1 MNELVLAVSR
11 EALDVGTAS
20 GIYPIDLNSID
31 SEAYALL
38 PRHIADN
45 KSDNSVALGKLF
57 PQILGYV
64 QLVNEQGE
72 ILSYARKGKEKGLHG
87 LRSIGVGGHVS
98 HEELVTTAIYHLDEP
113 TQLPKLTELIQL
125 GLRRELLEEVGID
138 IGTYMEA
145 NQLLVSDSN
154 VTSQVHVGLPMQLN
168 VVESDIILE
177 ESEFLDARWISV
189 EELKATVDLYEPW
202 SQLIIQHM

>member
-11 EALDVGTAS
+11 EALGVGTES
-20 GIYPIDLNSID
+20 GIFPIDLNSID

-45 KSDNSVALGKLF
+45 KSDSSVALGKLF

-98 HEELVTTAIYHLDEP
+98 HEELVTAIYRSDDP

-154 VTSQVHVGLPMQLN
+154 ITSQVHVGLPMQLN

>member
-11 EALDVGTAS
+11 EALDVGTTS
-20 GIYPIDLNSID
+20 GIFPIDLNSID

-45 KSDNSVALGKLF
+45 KSDSSVALGKLF

-98 HEELVTTAIYHLDEP
+98 HEELVTAIYRSDEP

-154 VTSQVHVGLPMQLN
+154 ITSQVHVGLPMQLN
-168 VVESDIILE
+168 VVESAIILE

>member
-11 EALDVGTAS
+11 EALDVGTES
-20 GIYPIDLNSID
+20 GIFPIDLNSID

-45 KSDNSVALGKLF
+45 KSDSSVALGKLF

-72 ILSYARKGKEKGLHG
+72 FLSYARKGKEKGLHG

-98 HEELVTTAIYHLDEP
+98 HEELATAIYRSDEP
-113 TQLPKLTELIQL
+113 TQLPTLTELIQL

-138 IGTYMEA
+138 IGTYMQA

-154 VTSQVHVGLPMQLN
+154 LTSQVHVGLPMQYY
-168 VVESDIILE
+168 VKESDITLDD
-177 ESEFLDARWISV
+177 SEFLDARWISI
-189 EELKATVDLYEPW
+189 EELKATVDIYEPW
-202 SQLIIQHM
+202 SQLIIQDM

>member
-11 EALDVGTAS
+11 EALDVGTES
-20 GIYPIDLNSID
+20 GIFPIDLNSID
-31 SEAYALL
+31 NEAYALL

-45 KSDNSVALGKLF
+45 KSDSSVQLGKLF

-98 HEELVTTAIYHLDEP
+98 HEELITAIYRSDEP

-125 GLRRELLEEVGID
+125 GLRRELIEEVGID

-154 VTSQVHVGLPMQLN
+154 ITSQVHVGLPMQLK
-168 VVESDIILE
+168 VDESDISLDD
-177 ESEFLDARWISV
+177 SEFLDARWISV
-189 EELKATVDLYEPW
+189 EELKATEDIYEPW
-202 SQLIIQHM
+202 SQLLIQNM

>member
-11 EALDVGTAS
+11 EALDVGTES
-20 GIYPIDLNSID
+20 GIFPIDLNSID

-45 KSDNSVALGKLF
+45 KSDSSVALGKLF

-64 QLVNEQGE
+64 QLINEQGE

-98 HEELVTTAIYHLDEP
+98 HEELVTAIYRSDEP

-154 VTSQVHVGLPMQLN
+154 VTSQVHVGLSMQLH
-168 VVESDIILE
+168 VPEYGISLDA
-177 ESEFLDARWISV
+177 SEFLDARWISV
-189 EELKATVDLYEPW
+189 EELKATVDIYEPW
-202 SQLIIQHM
+202 SQLIIEQL

>member
-11 EALDVGTAS
+11 EALNVGTES
-20 GIYPIDLNSID
+20 GIFPIDLNSID

-45 KSDNSVALGKLF
+45 KSDSSVALGKLF

-64 QLVNEQGE
+64 QLINERGE

-98 HEELVTTAIYHLDEP
+98 HEELVTVICNEP

-125 GLRRELLEEVGID
+125 GLRRELFEEVGID

-154 VTSQVHVGLPMQLN
+154 ITSQVHVGLPMQLH
-168 VVESDIILE
+168 VPEYGISLD

-189 EELKATVDLYEPW
+189 EELKATEDIYEPW
-202 SQLIIQHM
+202 SQLIIQQL

>member
-20 GIYPIDLNSID
+20 GIFPIDLNSID

-45 KSDNSVALGKLF
+45 KSDSSVALGKLF

-64 QLVNEQGE
+64 QLINEQGE

-87 LRSIGVGGHVS
+87 MRSIGVGGHVS
-98 HEELVTTAIYHLDEP
+98 HEELVTAIYRSDEP
-113 TQLPKLTELIQL
+113 TQLPKITELIQL

-154 VTSQVHVGLPMQLN
+154 LTSQVHVGLPMQLH
-168 VVESDIILE
+168 VPEHSISLD

-189 EELKATVDLYEPW
+189 EELKATVDIYEPW

>member
-11 EALDVGTAS
+11 EALDVGTES
-20 GIYPIDLNSID
+20 GIFHIDLNSID

-45 KSDNSVALGKLF
+45 KSDSSVALGKLF

-87 LRSIGVGGHVS
+87 MRSIGVGGHVS
-98 HEELVTTAIYHLDEP
+98 HEELVTAIYRSDEP

-125 GLRRELLEEVGID
+125 GLRRELIEEVGID

-154 VTSQVHVGLPMQLN
+154 ITSQVHVGLPMKLH
-168 VVESDIILE
+168 VKEADISLD

-189 EELKATVDLYEPW
+189 EELKATVDIYEPW
-202 SQLIIQHM
+202 SQLIIQNM

>member
-11 EALDVGTAS
+11 EALDVGTTS
-20 GIYPIDLNSID
+20 GIFPIDLNSID

-45 KSDNSVALGKLF
+45 KSDSSVELGKLF

-98 HEELVTTAIYHLDEP
+98 HEELVTAIYRSDEP
-113 TQLPKLTELIQL
+113 MQLPKLTELIQL

-154 VTSQVHVGLPMQLN
+154 ITSQVHVGLPMQLN

-189 EELKATVDLYEPW
+189 EELKATVDVYEPW
-202 SQLIIQHM
+202 SQLIIQNM

>member
-20 GIYPIDLNSID
+20 GIFPIDLNSID

-45 KSDNSVALGKLF
+45 KSDSSVALGKLF

-98 HEELVTTAIYHLDEP
+98 HEELVTAIYRSDDP

-154 VTSQVHVGLPMQLN
+154 ITSQVHVGLPMQLN
-168 VVESDIILE
+168 VGESDITLE

>member
-11 EALDVGTAS
+11 EALDVGTTS
-20 GIYPIDLNSID
+20 GIFPIDLNSID

-45 KSDNSVALGKLF
+45 KSDSSVALGKLF

-98 HEELVTTAIYHLDEP
+98 HEELVTAIYRSDDP

-145 NQLLVSDSN
+145 NHLLVSDSN
-154 VTSQVHVGLPMQLN
+154 ITSQVHVGLPMQLN

-202 SQLIIQHM
+202 SQLIIQYM

>member
-11 EALDVGTAS
+11 EALDVGTES
-20 GIYPIDLNSID
+20 GIFPIDLNSID

-45 KSDNSVALGKLF
+45 KSDSSVALGKLF

-64 QLVNEQGE
+64 QLINEQGE

-98 HEELVTTAIYHLDEP
+98 HEELVTAIYRSDEP

-154 VTSQVHVGLPMQLN
+154 ITSQVHVGLPMQLR
-168 VVESDIILE
+168 VAESDIILDD
-177 ESEFLDARWISV
+177 SEFLDARWISV
-189 EELKATVDLYEPW
+189 DELKATVDIYEPW

>member
-11 EALDVGTAS
+11 EALDVGTES
-20 GIYPIDLNSID
+20 GIFPIDLNSID

-45 KSDNSVALGKLF
+45 KSDSSVALGKLF

-87 LRSIGVGGHVS
+87 MRSIGVGGHVS
-98 HEELVTTAIYHLDEP
+98 HEELVTAIYRSDEP
-113 TQLPKLTELIQL
+113 TELPKLTELIQL

-145 NQLLVSDSN
+145 NYLLVSDSN
-154 VTSQVHVGLPMQLN
+154 ITSQVHVGLPMQLF
-168 VVESDIILE
+168 VKESDISLDD
-177 ESEFLDARWISV
+177 SEFLDARWVSV
-189 EELKATVDLYEPW
+189 EELKATVDIYEPW
-202 SQLIIQHM
+202 SQLIIQYT

>member
-11 EALDVGTAS
+11 EALDVGTTS
-20 GIYPIDLNSID
+20 GIFPIDLNSID

-45 KSDNSVALGKLF
+45 KSDSSVELGKLF

-98 HEELVTTAIYHLDEP
+98 HEELVTAIYRSDEP

-145 NQLLVSDSN
+145 NKLLVSDSN
-154 VTSQVHVGLPMQLN
+154 ITSQVHVGLPMQLN
-168 VVESDIILE
+168 VVESAITLE

-189 EELKATVDLYEPW
+189 EELKATIDIYEPW

>member
-11 EALDVGTAS
+11 EALDVGTES
-20 GIYPIDLNSID
+20 GIFPIDLNSID

-45 KSDNSVALGKLF
+45 KSDSSVALGKLF

-98 HEELVTTAIYHLDEP
+98 HEELVTAIYRSDEP

-125 GLRRELLEEVGID
+125 GLRRELIEEVGID

-154 VTSQVHVGLPMQLN
+154 ITSQVHVGLPMKLH
-168 VVESDIILE
+168 VKEADISLD

-189 EELKATVDLYEPW
+189 EELKATVDIYEPW
-202 SQLIIQHM
+202 SQLIIQNM

>member
-11 EALDVGTAS
+11 EALDVGTES
-20 GIYPIDLNSID
+20 GIFPIDLNSID

-45 KSDNSVALGKLF
+45 KSDSSVALGKLF

-98 HEELVTTAIYHLDEP
+98 HEELITAIYRSDEP

-125 GLRRELLEEVGID
+125 GLRRELLEEVDID

-154 VTSQVHVGLPMQLN
+154 ITSQVHVGLPMQLN
-168 VVESDIILE
+168 VKESDISLDA
-177 ESEFLDARWISV
+177 SEFLDARWISV
-189 EELKATVDLYEPW
+189 DELKATVDIYEPW

>member
-11 EALDVGTAS
+11 EALDVGTTS
-20 GIYPIDLNSID
+20 GIFPTDLNSID

-45 KSDNSVALGKLF
+45 KSDSSVELGKLF

-72 ILSYARKGKEKGLHG
+72 FLSYARKGKEKGLHG

-98 HEELVTTAIYHLDEP
+98 HEELVTAIYRSDDP

-125 GLRRELLEEVGID
+125 GLRRELVEEVGID

-145 NQLLVSDSN
+145 SQLLVSDSN
-154 VTSQVHVGLPMQLN
+154 TTSQVHVGLPMQLN
-168 VVESDIILE
+168 VVESDISLE
-177 ESEFLDARWISV
+177 ESEFLDACWISV
-189 EELKATVDLYEPW
+189 EELKATVDIYEPW

>member
-11 EALDVGTAS
+11 EALDVGTTS
-20 GIYPIDLNSID
+20 GIFPIDLNSID

-45 KSDNSVALGKLF
+45 KSDSSVALGKLF

-98 HEELVTTAIYHLDEP
+98 HEELVTAIYRSDEP

-154 VTSQVHVGLPMQLN
+154 ITSQVHVGLPMQLN
-168 VVESDIILE
+168 VVESGITLE
-177 ESEFLDARWISV
+177 ESEFLDARWINV
-189 EELKATVDLYEPW
+189 EELKATVDIYEPW
-202 SQLIIQHM
+202 SQRIIQHM

>member
-20 GIYPIDLNSID
+20 GIFPIDLNSID

-45 KSDNSVALGKLF
+45 KSDSSVALGKLF

-98 HEELVTTAIYHLDEP
+98 HEELVTAIYRSDDP

-154 VTSQVHVGLPMQLN
+154 ITSQVHVGLPMQLN
-168 VVESDIILE
+168 VVESALILE

-189 EELKATVDLYEPW
+189 EELKATVDIYEPW

>member
-11 EALDVGTAS
+11 DALDVGTTS
-20 GIYPIDLNSID
+20 GIFPIDLNSID

-45 KSDNSVALGKLF
+45 KSDSSVALGKLF

-98 HEELVTTAIYHLDEP
+98 HEELVTAIYRSDNP

-138 IGTYMEA
+138 IGTFMEA

-154 VTSQVHVGLPMQLN
+154 ITSQVHVGLPMQLN
-168 VVESDIILE
+168 VIEAAIILE
-177 ESEFLDARWISV
+177 ESEFLDTRWITI
-189 EELKATVDLYEPW
+189 EELKATEDIYEPW
-202 SQLIIQHM
+202 SQLLIQNM

>member
-11 EALDVGTAS
+11 EALDVGTES
-20 GIYPIDLNSID
+20 GIFHIDLNSID

-45 KSDNSVALGKLF
+45 KSDSSVALGKLF

-87 LRSIGVGGHVS
+87 MRSIGVGGHVS
-98 HEELVTTAIYHLDEP
+98 HEELVTAIYRSDEP

-125 GLRRELLEEVGID
+125 GLRRELIEEVGID

-154 VTSQVHVGLPMQLN
+154 ITSQVHVGLPMKLH
-168 VVESDIILE
+168 VKEADISLD

-189 EELKATVDLYEPW
+189 EELKATVDIYEPW

>member
-11 EALDVGTAS
+11 DALDVGTTS
-20 GIYPIDLNSID
+20 GIFPIDLNSID

-45 KSDNSVALGKLF
+45 KSDSSVALGKLF

-98 HEELVTTAIYHLDEP
+98 HEELVTAIYRSDNP

-138 IGTYMEA
+138 IGTFMEA

-154 VTSQVHVGLPMQLN
+154 ITSQVHVGLPMQLN
-168 VVESDIILE
+168 VIEAAIILE
-177 ESEFLDARWISV
+177 ESEFLDARWITI
-189 EELKATVDLYEPW
+189 EELKATEDIYEPW
-202 SQLIIQHM
+202 SQLIIQNM

>member
-11 EALDVGTAS
+11 EALDVGTTS
-20 GIYPIDLNSID
+20 GIFPIDLNSID

-45 KSDNSVALGKLF
+45 KSDSSVALGKLF

-98 HEELVTTAIYHLDEP
+98 HEELVTAIYHADEP
-113 TQLPKLTELIQL
+113 MQLPKLTKLIQL
-125 GLRRELLEEVGID
+125 GLRRELMEEVGID

-154 VTSQVHVGLPMQLN
+154 ITSQVHVGLPMQLE
-168 VVESDIILE
+168 VPEFGIVLE

-189 EELKATVDLYEPW
+189 EELKATVDIYEPW

>member
-11 EALDVGTAS
+11 EALDVGTES
-20 GIYPIDLNSID
+20 GIFPIDLNSID

-45 KSDNSVALGKLF
+45 KSDSSVALGKLF

-87 LRSIGVGGHVS
+87 MRSIGVGGHVS
-98 HEELVTTAIYHLDEP
+98 HEELITAIYRSDEP

-125 GLRRELLEEVGID
+125 GLRRELIEEVGID

-154 VTSQVHVGLPMQLN
+154 ITSQVHVGLPMQLN
-168 VVESDIILE
+168 VKESDISLD

-189 EELKATVDLYEPW
+189 EELKATVDIYEPW
-202 SQLIIQHM
+202 SQLIIQHV

>member
-20 GIYPIDLNSID
+20 GIFPIDLNSID

-45 KSDNSVALGKLF
+45 KSDSSVALGKLF

-98 HEELVTTAIYHLDEP
+98 HEELVTAIYRSDEP

-145 NQLLVSDSN
+145 NQLLISDSN
-154 VTSQVHVGLPMQLN
+154 ITSQVHVGLPMQLT
-168 VVESDIILE
+168 VVEADISLD

-189 EELKATVDLYEPW
+189 EELKATVDIYEPW
-202 SQLIIQHM
+202 SQLIIQNM

>member
-11 EALDVGTAS
+11 DALDVGTTS
-20 GIYPIDLNSID
+20 GIFPIDLNSID

-45 KSDNSVALGKLF
+45 KSDSSVELGKLF

-98 HEELVTTAIYHLDEP
+98 HEELVTAIYRSDDP

-145 NQLLVSDSN
+145 NQLLISDSN
-154 VTSQVHVGLPMQLN
+154 TTSQVHVGLPMQLN

-177 ESEFLDARWISV
+177 ESEFLDARWINV
-189 EELKATVDLYEPW
+189 EELKATVDIYEPW

>member
-11 EALDVGTAS
+11 EALDVGTTS
-20 GIYPIDLNSID
+20 GIFPIDLNSID

-45 KSDNSVALGKLF
+45 KSDSSVELGKLF

-98 HEELVTTAIYHLDEP
+98 HEELVTAIYRSDEP

-154 VTSQVHVGLPMQLN
+154 STSQVHVGLPMQLN

-177 ESEFLDARWISV
+177 ESEFLDARWISI
-189 EELKATVDLYEPW
+189 EELKATVDIYEPW
-202 SQLIIQHM
+202 SQLIIQNM

>member
-11 EALDVGTAS
+11 EALDVGTTS
-20 GIYPIDLNSID
+20 GIFPIDLNSID

-45 KSDNSVALGKLF
+45 KSDSSVALGKLF

-98 HEELVTTAIYHLDEP
+98 HEDLVITAIYHADGP
-113 TQLPKLTELIQL
+113 VRLPKLTELIQF

-154 VTSQVHVGLPMQLN
+154 ITSQVHVGLPMRLE
-168 VVESDIILE
+168 VPEFGIVLE

>member
-11 EALDVGTAS
+11 EALDVGTTS
-20 GIYPIDLNSID
+20 GIFPIDLNSID

-45 KSDNSVALGKLF
+45 KSDSSVALGKLF

-72 ILSYARKGKEKGLHG
+72 FLSYARKGKEKGLHG

-98 HEELVTTAIYHLDEP
+98 HEELVTAIYRSDDP

-154 VTSQVHVGLPMQLN
+154 ITSQVHVGLPMQIHI
-168 VVESDIILE
+168 VESDIILE

-202 SQLIIQHM
+202 SQLIIQNM

>member
-20 GIYPIDLNSID
+20 GIFPIDLNSID

-45 KSDNSVALGKLF
+45 KSDSSVALGKLF

-64 QLVNEQGE
+64 QLVNEHGE

-98 HEELVTTAIYHLDEP
+98 HEELVTAIYRSDEP

-145 NQLLVSDSN
+145 NYLLVSDSN
-154 VTSQVHVGLPMQLN
+154 ITSQVHVGLPMQLN
-168 VVESDIILE
+168 VGESTITLE

-202 SQLIIQHM
+202 SQLIIQNM

>member
-11 EALDVGTAS
+11 EALDVGTES
-20 GIYPIDLNSID
+20 GIFPIDLNSID

-45 KSDNSVALGKLF
+45 KSDSSVALGKLF

-98 HEELVTTAIYHLDEP
+98 HEELVTAIYRSDEP

-125 GLRRELLEEVGID
+125 GLRRELIEEVGID

-154 VTSQVHVGLPMQLN
+154 ITSQVHVGLPMQLN
-168 VVESDIILE
+168 VKESDISLD

-189 EELKATVDLYEPW
+189 EELKATVDIYEPW

>member
-11 EALDVGTAS
+11 EALDVGTES
-20 GIYPIDLNSID
+20 GIFPIDLNSID

-45 KSDNSVALGKLF
+45 KSDSSVALGKLF

-98 HEELVTTAIYHLDEP
+98 HEELVTAIYRSEEP

-138 IGTYMEA
+138 IGTYMKA

-168 VVESDIILE
+168 VVESDISLE

-189 EELKATVDLYEPW
+189 EELKATVDIYEPW
-202 SQLIIQHM
+202 SQLIIQQM

>member
-11 EALDVGTAS
+11 EALDVGTES
-20 GIYPIDLNSID
+20 GIFPIDLNSID

-45 KSDNSVALGKLF
+45 KSDSSVALGKLF

-98 HEELVTTAIYHLDEP
+98 HEELVTAIYRSDEP

-154 VTSQVHVGLPMQLN
+154 ITSQVHVGLPMQLN
-168 VVESDIILE
+168 VVESDIVLE
-177 ESEFLDARWISV
+177 ESEFLDARWINV
-189 EELKATVDLYEPW
+189 EELKATEDLYEPW
-202 SQLIIQHM
+202 SQLLIQNM

>member
-20 GIYPIDLNSID
+20 GIFPIDLNSID

-45 KSDNSVALGKLF
+45 KSDSSVALGKLF

-98 HEELVTTAIYHLDEP
+98 HEELVTAIYCSDAP

-154 VTSQVHVGLPMQLN
+154 ITSQVHVGLPMQLN

-177 ESEFLDARWISV
+177 ESEFLDARWISI
-189 EELKATVDLYEPW
+189 EELKTTVDIYEPW

>member
-20 GIYPIDLNSID
+20 GIFPIDLNSID

-45 KSDNSVALGKLF
+45 KSDSSVALGKLF

-98 HEELVTTAIYHLDEP
+98 HEELVTAIYRSDEP

-154 VTSQVHVGLPMQLN
+154 ITSQVHVGLPMQLN
-168 VVESDIILE
+168 VVESAITLE

-189 EELKATVDLYEPW
+189 EELKATVDIYEPW

>member
-11 EALDVGTAS
+11 EALDVGTES
-20 GIYPIDLNSID
+20 GIFPIDLNSID

-45 KSDNSVALGKLF
+45 KSDSSVALGKLF

-98 HEELVTTAIYHLDEP
+98 HEELVTAIYRSDEP

-154 VTSQVHVGLPMQLN
+154 ITSQVHVGLPMQLN
-168 VVESDIILE
+168 VVESDITLE

-189 EELKATVDLYEPW
+189 EELKATVDIYEPW
-202 SQLIIQHM
+202 SQLIIQDM

>member
-20 GIYPIDLNSID
+20 GIFPIDLNSID

-45 KSDNSVALGKLF
+45 KSDSSVELGKLF

-98 HEELVTTAIYHLDEP
+98 HEELVTAIYRSDEP

-145 NQLLVSDSN
+145 NHLLISDSN
-154 VTSQVHVGLPMQLN
+154 LTSQVHVGLPMQLN
-168 VVESDIILE
+168 VVESDITLE
-177 ESEFLDARWISV
+177 ESEFLDARWISI
-189 EELKATVDLYEPW
+189 EELKATVDIYEPW

>member
-11 EALDVGTAS
+11 EALDVGTTS
-20 GIYPIDLNSID
+20 GIFPIDLNSID

-45 KSDNSVALGKLF
+45 KSDSSVALGKLF

-98 HEELVTTAIYHLDEP
+98 HEELVTAIYRSDEP

-125 GLRRELLEEVGID
+125 GLRRELFEEVGID

-154 VTSQVHVGLPMQLN
+154 ITSHVHVGLPMQLN

-177 ESEFLDARWISV
+177 DSEFLDARWISI
-189 EELKATVDLYEPW
+189 EELKATVDIYEPW
-202 SQLIIQHM
+202 SQLIIQNM

>member
-11 EALDVGTAS
+11 DALDVGTTS
-20 GIYPIDLNSID
+20 GIFPIDLNSID

-45 KSDNSVALGKLF
+45 KSDSSVELGKLF

-98 HEELVTTAIYHLDEP
+98 HEELVTAIYRSDEP
-113 TQLPKLTELIQL
+113 MQLPKLTELIQL

-154 VTSQVHVGLPMQLN
+154 ITSQVHVGLPMQLN

-189 EELKATVDLYEPW
+189 EELKATVDIYEPW
-202 SQLIIQHM
+202 SQLIIQNM